1 MPRYSFLQL
10 DVFTRR
16 PFGGN
21 QLAVFTDARGLSS
34 AQMQD
39 LAREM
44 NFSETTFVLPAQIP
58 GAARKVRI
66 FTPAMEMPMAGHP
79 TVGTAAALVQRGLV
93 ELPTDRMLTLELGI
107 GPVEV
112 EIEPREGHEPFVWMS
127 HRMPQYAVYERS
139 SAAVAGALGLDTS
152 DIRDDLPLE
161 IVSTGVPFLIVPLVS
176 LDAIGRSR
184 SERTALA
191 RLFEGEV
198 PAHVALFTEE
208 VSGPPVDVRAR
219 MFSPHLAGIT
229 EDPATGSMAAPLG
242 AYLSSHGVLLPQP
255 LVKFT
260 IEQGIEMQRPSRIIV
275 EVGRSVI
282 SGASEPAVGEITSL
296 RIGGDSVIV
305 GEGEIYWD

>member
-21 QLAVFTDARGLSS
+21 QLAVFTDARGLSG

-44 NFSETTFVLPAQIP
+44 NFSESTFVLPAEIP
-58 GAARKVRI
+58 GADCKVRI
-66 FTPAMEMPMAGHP
+66 FTLAMEMPMAGHP
-79 TVGTAAALVQRGLV
+79 TVGTTAALVQRGLLA
-93 ELPTDRMLTLELGI
+93 LPPNRTLTLELGI
-107 GPVEV
+107 GPVKV
-112 EIEPREGHEPFVWMS
+112 EIEPREGRPPFVWMS
-127 HRMPQYAVYERS
+127 HHTPQYTAYERS
-139 SAAVAGALGLDTS
+139 RAAVAGALGLEAQ

-161 IVSTGVPFLIVPLVS
+161 IVSTGVPFLFVPLVS

-191 RLFEGEV
+191 RLFEGMA
-198 PAHVALFTEE
+198 PAHIALFTEE
-208 VSGPPVDVRAR
+208 VSGPPADVRAR
-219 MFSPHLAGIT
+219 MYSPHLAGIT

-242 AYLSSHGVLLPQP
+242 AYLAKHGVLLPQP
-255 LVKFT
+255 LVTFT
-260 IEQGIEMQRPSRIIV
+260 IEQGIEMHRPSRIMV
-275 EVGRSVI
+275 EVGR
-282 SGASEPAVGEITSL
+282 VGEVITSL

-305 GEGEIYWD
+305 GEGEIFWE